1 MISVTRALIADIETV
16 LASADEPL
24 ELAAEVL
31 REAFA
36 VDRVSISRID
46 ASAGRFEIAADAGAE
61 LLAPGTAL
69 PVSVCSYF
77 ARAAEGRS
85 FHEEDFDA
93 SRTFG
98 LPLDNVVLASGF
110 HSGCSVPIRRSD
122 TSIGVVSLSA
132 STRRRDMDGLVVQL
146 EAVADALTPAIERP
160 AAACASRVLV
170 CHADAL
176 DAAASTPPDLLI
188 CDDWMGGLRVDEV
201 ARELRRAGVDAPLLV
216 VSSRDTPENVR
227 ASRLAGASAHIAR
240 RDALSSLPAALD
252 AVRDGRTVLPD
263 TAGASTQLTAR
274 EQQLLENLE
283 EGLRFKQVARRL
295 GISEATAKTHARNLF
310 RKLGATSRARGRPC
324 RPGPGAARLSAAGP
338 HPNVRCWHPCRR
350 GTVLGLPHDGG
361 AGDGS

>member
-1 MISVTRALIADIETV
+1 M
-16 LASADEPL
+16 
-24 ELAAEVL
+24 
-31 REAFA
+31 
-36 VDRVSISRID
+36 
-46 ASAGRFEIAADAGAE
+46 
-61 LLAPGTAL
+61 
-69 PVSVCSYF
+69 SVCSYF

-188 CDDWMGGLRVDEV
+188 CDDWMGGLRVDQ
-201 ARELRRAGVDAPLLV
+201 APRELRRAGVDAPLLV
-216 VSSRDTPENVR
+216 VSPRDTPENVR

-252 AVRDGRTVLPD
+252 AVRDGRTALPD

-324 RPGPGAARLSAAGP
+324 RPGPGAARLSAAGSSSERAMLASVSAR
-338 HPNVRCWHPCRR
+338 HSARTATRRRSRRWVLKYTSSTWATSSWTRASWCWRSSP
-350 GTVLGLPHDGG
+350 GQAQEVPTLGFLITGG
-361 AGDGS
+361 EAPIVVDTGFPTPRSWATWG

>member
-1 MISVTRALIADIETV
+1 VTRALIADIETV
-16 LASADEPL
+16 LASVDQPL

-146 EAVADALTPAIERP
+146 EAVADALAPGIERP

-176 DAAASTPPDLLI
+176 AGRGIARLVERERGLSASVAPTLADALDAAASTPPDLLI
-188 CDDWMGGLRVDEV
+188 CGDWMGGLRVDEV
-201 ARELRRAGVDAPLLV
+201 ARALRRAGVDAPLLV

-310 RKLGATSRARGRPC
+310 RKLGATSRAEAVH
-324 RPGPGAARLSAAGP
+324 AARD
-338 HPNVRCWHPCRR
+338 R
-350 GTVLGLPHDGG
+350 GLLG
-361 AGDGS
+361 